1 MKKLAIVL
9 CFLGCVA
16 PAQKGTFT
24 TLRLTWNN
32 LTRIY
37 SVYVPPVLQ
46 AKPALVIVLHGAAI
60 VPQSQPPLTVC
71 THTMGWDSL
80 ADANGFLLVCP
91 IASYLPG
98 SPTGRFFWESYGLE
112 PYFSA
117 LPDDSGFLRSL
128 MLLMEQPA
136 TLGGYSVDPARV
148 FVMGFSSGAMM
159 AQRVCIESADKVA
172 ACAVASG
179 PIWVGNTPVL
189 PIPSQPVSIIE
200 LHGDNDGTLRYCGGM
215 FWPLPNQPKVPSPSV
230 DVDMNYWL
238 AADGLALN
246 TAPLCTSGKPT
257 RNVFRLD
264 SKSTDGGTEVQFVR
278 ESGLGHTYQ
287 AWTISSTWEFFSTHG
302 R

>member
-1 MKKLAIVL
+1 MKRLACVL
-9 CFLGCVA
+9 CLLGCLA
-16 PAQKGTFT
+16 QAQKGTFT
-24 TLRLTWNN
+24 TYTERWHN

-37 SVYVPPVLQ
+37 SVYVPPVLPP
-46 AKPALVIVLHGAAI
+46 KPALVIVLHGTAI

-71 THTMGWDSL
+71 TRSMGWDSL

-91 IASYLPG
+91 ISSYLPG
-98 SPTGRFFWESYGLE
+98 TPTGRFFWESYGLE
-112 PYFSA
+112 SYFPA
-117 LPDDSGFLRSL
+117 VPDDSGFLRSL

-136 TLGGYSVDPARV
+136 TRGGFGVDPARV

-159 AQRVCIESADKVA
+159 AHRACIENADKVA

-179 PIWVGNTPVL
+179 PLWAGNTPVV
-189 PIPSQPVSIIE
+189 PYPSQPVSIIE
-200 LHGDNDGTLRYCGGM
+200 LHGDIDATLRYCGGT
-215 FWPLPNQPKVPSPSV
+215 FWPLPNQPKVSSPSV

-238 AADGLALN
+238 TADGLPPNLS
-246 TAPLCTSGKPT
+246 PLCTLGQPT

-264 SKSTDGGTEVQFVR
+264 SKSLDGRIEVQFVR
-278 ESGLGHTYQ
+278 EAGLDHTYQ